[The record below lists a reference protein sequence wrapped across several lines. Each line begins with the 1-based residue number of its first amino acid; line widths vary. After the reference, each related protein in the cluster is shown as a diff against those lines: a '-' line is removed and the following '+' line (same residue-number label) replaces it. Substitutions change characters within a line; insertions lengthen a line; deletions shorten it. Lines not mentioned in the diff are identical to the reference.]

1 MKQATGKTRRLRKV
15 DPKLKSLS
23 KAVQSRLDRYVI
35 DDQGEPQSVLL
46 AYKEFQGLNAVLDM
60 LRKPEELA
68 SIRTGLDQLRAGKR
82 LTWEEAE
89 ARIRQNR
96 KQALTTDQLA
106 SELAT
111 KSINQK
117 TVAAVL
123 TALFV
128 KLSQELGKKNDVHLR
143 VPPADAK
150 NKSAPSET
158 LECIFTI
165 RQSDSPEEKTPA
177 PDFLVS
183 ES

>member
-1 MKQATGKTRRLRKV
+1 MSKATGKTRRLRKV

-35 DDQGEPQSVLL
+35 DYKGEPQSVLL
-46 AYKEFQGLNAVLDM
+46 AYQDFQGLNAVLD
-60 LRKPEELA
+60 LLSKPEELA
-68 SIRTGLDQLRAGKR
+68 SIRTGLDQLKAGKR
-82 LTWEEAE
+82 VTWEEAE

-96 KQALTTDQLA
+96 KQTLTTDQLA

-123 TALFV
+123 SALFV

-143 VPPADAK
+143 VPQADAK
-150 NKSAPSET
+150 HKSAASET
-158 LECIFTI
+158 LERIFTI
-165 RQSDSPEEKTPA
+165 RQSESLEEEAPA